1 MRRTGHRG
9 VQKRKFFRLEIPLQV
24 KVTIITEDKVPGGQ
38 TSIIVKSRNISE
50 EGICIETRQ
59 VEIDGVHMLSGSP
72 GAQKNRLDLELDLYG
87 TEKTLKIIGEVCW
100 YDLAPES
107 ENFMFQVGIVFL
119 NIDAEK
125 KSQLKSF
132 LKNQRP
138 RKGGFLRRF
147 FNILYESRAVILRA
161 RKAQ

>member
-38 TSIIVKSRNISE
+38 TSVIVKSRNISE

-72 GAQKNRLDLELDLYG
+72 GAQKNRLDLELELYG
-87 TEKTLKIIGEVCW
+87 TEKTLKIIGEVC
-100 YDLAPES
+100 
-107 ENFMFQVGIVFL
+107 
-119 NIDAEK
+119 
-125 KSQLKSF
+125 
-132 LKNQRP
+132 
-138 RKGGFLRRF
+138 
-147 FNILYESRAVILRA
+147 
-161 RKAQ
+161 

>member
-1 MRRTGHRG
+1 
-9 VQKRKFFRLEIPLQV
+9 
-24 KVTIITEDKVPGGQ
+24 VPGGQ
-38 TSIIVKSRNISE
+38 TSVIVKSRNISE

-72 GAQKNRLDLELDLYG
+72 GAQKNRLDLELELYG

-119 NIDAEK
+119 NFDAEK
-125 KSQLKSF
+125 KSLLKSF

-138 RKGGFLRRF
+138 LKRGFLRRF
-147 FNILYESRAVILRA
+147 FNILY
-161 RKAQ
+161 